1 MMASHLTLI
10 VYCLSVAL
18 ATCKLKPDALTFVAE
33 SAMELSTA
41 AAPALSSYDP
51 ASATETP
58 GTARNAVENLTAVV
72 VNPLA
77 FAATDT
83 TPLCTWDMECY
94 STAIQNT

>member
-18 ATCKLKPDALTFVAE
+18 ATCKLKPDALTFVAV
-33 SAMELSTA
+33 SAIELRTA

-51 ASATETP
+51 PSTTETP

-72 VNPLA
+72 VNPLD
-77 FAATDT
+77 FASIET
-83 TPLCTWDMECY
+83 TPL
-94 STAIQNT
+94 